1 MSTERGDA
9 APAGDGDDR
18 GLFDRFLSLF
28 AEVHAGE
35 GVTAILL
42 TFNVLFL
49 LVAYY
54 LLKTVREPLILV
66 GGGGAE
72 AKSYATSGQA
82 VLLVGFVQ
90 VYGAMAKRL
99 SRMTLITVT
108 SLFFASNLVLFWVL
122 AQLKVPYL
130 GVAFYLWLGCFSLT
144 VIAQFWS
151 FANDVYTPAQG
162 KRLFA
167 IVGIG
172 SSTGAVAGSYL
183 AKLLVKPLGAFPMML
198 VAAAILCACLGLT
211 WLVNARE
218 AKRPKDG
225 KPADDKPVGGQS
237 GFAML
242 LQDRYLFLIGAVIL
256 LLNWVNTTGEYIL
269 DKTILAA
276 AADRI
281 PDYAAMTVEAQKRAT
296 EVFVGEFRGDFF
308 FWVNLIGAIFQLFF
322 VSRVL
327 KYLGIRAA
335 LYSLP
340 VIGLVGSSI
349 FAVAPVLALVRI
361 AKIAENA
368 CDYSLYNTTKQALW
382 LPTTREAKY
391 NAKAAIDTFLVRAGD
406 MLSSVPVLIGAW
418 LGFRILHFAVITIA
432 LIGLWLFVVSR
443 LGTENRHRVE
453 ALESVARA
461 EPA

>member
-1 MSTERGDA
+1 M
-9 APAGDGDDR
+9 PAIATPQNPRQTQTRLDR
-18 GLFDRFLSLF
+18 ALALFSDVR
-28 AEVHAGE
+28 AGE
-35 GVTAILL
+35 GATAVLML
-42 TFNVLFL
+42 VNVFL
-49 LVAYY
+49 LLICYAVI
-54 LLKTVREPLILV
+54 KTVREPLILL
-66 GGGGAE
+66 GGGAE
-72 AKSYATSGQA
+72 VRSYAAAGQA
-82 VLLVGFVQ
+82 LLLIGFVPLYSW
-90 VYGAMAKRL
+90 VS
-99 SRMTLITVT
+99 SRVTRTTLIFSVT
-108 SLFFASNLVLFWVL
+108 LFFIGCIELFSAAV
-122 AQLKVPYL
+122 AARVPYV
-130 GVAFYLWLGCFSLT
+130 GVAFFIWVGIFNMSL
-144 VIAQFWS
+144 VAQFWS

-382 LPTTREAKY
+382 LPTTREAMY

-418 LGFRILHFAVITIA
+418 LGFRILHFAVINIA